1 MNQAEFVE
9 SVRDANETALSRLGS
24 SKSLYALTEGEMEE
38 DVVLARAADRS
49 YYAAETFEDW
59 ADDHDAFATAAET
72 EREHY
77 ETIARKL
84 DDHEPGDPSAIY
96 DTLAEFDGLA
106 ARLGGL
112 VGWTIVADETTGQ
125 LTGYF
130 TGQADPQTS
139 QVFRGIRGGV
149 EDVQET
155 ALDALAEDGDWDAA
169 REAADAVVQDAYDE
183 YFQTLEDLG
192 VNPKPVC

>member
-1 MNQAEFVE
+1 MNQSEFVD
-9 SVRDANETALSRLGS
+9 SVRDDNETALSRLGS

-38 DVVLARAADRS
+38 DVVLARAADLA
-49 YYAAETFEDW
+49 YYAAETFDEW
-59 ADDHDAFATAAET
+59 ADDHAAFATAAET
-72 EREHY
+72 ERDHY
-77 ETIARKL
+77 ETVADKL
-84 DDHEPGDPSAIY
+84 DDHDPGEPSAIY
-96 DTLAEFDGLA
+96 ETLGELDGTA

-112 VGWTIVADETTGQ
+112 VGWAIVVGETTGQ

-139 QVFRGIRGGV
+139 QVFRSIRGDV
-149 EDVQET
+149 EDVQDE
-155 ALDALAEDGDWDAA
+155 ALDALAEEGDWDAA

-183 YFQTLEDLG
+183 YFETLEELG

>member
-1 MNQAEFVE
+1 MNPSEFTE

-38 DVVLARAADRS
+38 GVVLARAADLT
-49 YYAAETFEDW
+49 YYAAETFDDW
-59 ADDHDAFATAAET
+59 ADDHEAFATAADT
-72 EREHY
+72 EHEHY
-77 ETIARKL
+77 DTIVGKL
-84 DDHEPGDPSAIY
+84 DDHEPGDASVIY
-96 DTLAEFDGLA
+96 DTLADLDGTA

-112 VGWTIVADETTGQ
+112 VGWAVVVGETTGQ

-139 QVFRGIRGGV
+139 QVFRTIRGEV
-149 EDVQET
+149 EDVRDE
-155 ALDALAEDGDWDAA
+155 ALDALAEEGDWDAA

-183 YFQTLEDLG
+183 YFETLEDLG

>member
-1 MNQAEFVE
+1 MNQSEFTE
-9 SVRDANETALSRLGS
+9 AVRDANETALSRLGS

-38 DVVLARAADRS
+38 DVVLARAADLS
-49 YYAAETFEDW
+49 YYAAETFDGW
-59 ADDHDAFATAAET
+59 ADQHDVFATAADT
-72 EREHY
+72 ERDHY
-77 ETIARKL
+77 ETVVGKL
-84 DDHEPGDPSAIY
+84 DDHDPGESSAIY
-96 DTLAEFDGLA
+96 DTLADLDGIA

-112 VGWTIVADETTGQ
+112 VGWTIVVGETTGQ

-139 QVFRGIRGGV
+139 QVFRGFGDDLD
-149 EDVQET
+149 DVRDE

-183 YFQTLEDLG
+183 YFETLEDLG

>member
-1 MNQAEFVE
+1 MNQSEFVE

-24 SKSLYALTEGEMEE
+24 SKSLYALTQGEMEE

-49 YYAAETFEDW
+49 YYAAETFDGW
-59 ADDHDAFATAAET
+59 ADEHDAFATAAES

-77 ETIARKL
+77 ETIAGKL
-84 DDHEPGDPSAIY
+84 DDHEPGEASAIY
-96 DTLAEFDGLA
+96 DTLADLDGTD

-112 VGWTIVADETTGQ
+112 VGWTVVADATAGQ

-139 QVFRGIRGGV
+139 QVFRSIRDEV
-149 EDVQET
+149 EEVRDA
-155 ALDALAEDGDWDAA
+155 ALDALTEDGDWDAA
-169 REAADAVVQDAYDE
+169 REAADAVVQQAYDE
-183 YFQTLEDLG
+183 YFETLEDLG

>member
-1 MNQAEFVE
+1 MDRTEFAA
-9 SVRDANETALSRLGS
+9 SVRDDNETALSRLGS

-49 YYAAETFEDW
+49 YHAAETFADW
-59 ADDHDAFATAAET
+59 ADEHDAFAAAAET
-72 EREHY
+72 ERDHY
-77 ETIARKL
+77 ETVAGKL
-84 DDHEPGDPSAIY
+84 DDHQPGDASAIY
-96 DTLAEFDGLA
+96 DALADLEGTA

-112 VGWTIVADETTGQ
+112 VGWAVVLRKTTGQ

-139 QVFRGIRGGV
+139 QVFRGFGDGLEAV
-149 EDVQET
+149 EDA
-155 ALDALAEDGDWDAA
+155 ALDALEAEDDWDAA
-169 REAADAVVQDAYDE
+169 REAADVVVETAYDE
-183 YFQTLEDLG
+183 HFDTLEDLG